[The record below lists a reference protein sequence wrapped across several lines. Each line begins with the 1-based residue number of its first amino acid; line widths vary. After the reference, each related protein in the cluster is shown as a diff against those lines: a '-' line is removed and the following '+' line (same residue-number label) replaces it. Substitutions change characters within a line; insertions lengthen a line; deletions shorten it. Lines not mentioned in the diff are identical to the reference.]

1 MVLYFQMMG
10 DDNSCQE
17 IVGTKS
23 DEHRACEKQFNEDE
37 VVVLVLYLQGM

>member
-1 MVLYFQMMG
+1 MIG

-23 DEHRACEKQFNEDE
+23 YEHRACEKQFNKHHEDE
-37 VVVLVLYLQGM
+37 VVENVRKK